1 MTHGEGEGERE
12 NTDGQARDGAGAG
25 RRLPM
30 SAARIPVRLFGK
42 GGGRR
47 PYSLRRRLMAASM
60 IAFVV
65 LIGLLS
71 AGLWTYAR
79 SSANQT
85 YDLLLRGAAIAIL
98 ERITVT
104 PDGIDID
111 LPPSALEILALDEED
126 RVFYRIVDASGTT
139 LTGTP
144 DLPSRSFF
152 GEAAALQEP
161 IFFDSTYSGET
172 VRFVVSA
179 RTLLSADKPQWIGV
193 QIGHTRIARNAMEQD
208 LILKGLVPLA
218 ALSIAGV
225 AMARA
230 GIGFAMRPLAGIER
244 DIRERQPNDL
254 EPLDALPPR
263 EVESLINAIN
273 GFMRRLDLSR
283 EQAESFIAD
292 VAHQMRTSLAAL
304 YSHLEAADEQGEAGA
319 AAVVRARD
327 QARRTV
333 RLTNQLLSHAMVI
346 HRADK
351 EMFEPI
357 DLGDLVRRLMEEIIR
372 DDRANGIDFAVELPP
387 ATSARVTG
395 DPIAIR
401 EALRNLVDNAVR
413 HGPSDNQITLRVTQT
428 TLGGRKA
435 YAIGVDDLGPGIAD
449 ADKPRVIERFYS
461 NGPGGGSGVGLAIVA
476 AVAESHKGRFDLS
489 DRTPTGLSA
498 TITLP
503 ETPLSGAEPS

>member
-1 MTHGEGEGERE
+1 MTAMPQE
-12 NTDGQARDGAGAG
+12 A
-25 RRLPM
+25 
-30 SAARIPVRLFGK
+30 
-42 GGGRR
+42 GGRR
-47 PYSLRRRLMAASM
+47 TYSLRRRLMVASM
-60 IAFVV
+60 AAFAV
-65 LIGLLS
+65 LIALLS

-85 YDLLLRGAAIAIL
+85 YDLLLHGAAIAIL

-104 PDGIDID
+104 PEGIDID
-111 LPPSALEILALDEED
+111 LPPSALEILALDQED
-126 RVFYRIVDASGTT
+126 RVFYRIVDAEGAT

-144 DLPSRSFF
+144 DLPSDGLFGRSLP
-152 GEAAALQEP
+152 LQEP
-161 IFFDSTYSGET
+161 VFFDSFYSGET
-172 VRFVVSA
+172 VRFVVNG
-179 RTLLSADKPQWIGV
+179 RTLLSADEPQWIGV
-193 QIGHTRIARNAMEQD
+193 QIGQTRIARNAMERD

-254 EPLDALPPR
+254 QPLNASPPR
-263 EVESLINAIN
+263 EVESLITAIN

-283 EQAESFIAD
+283 DQAESFIAD

-304 YSHLEAADEQGEAGA
+304 YNHLEAADRPGEAGER
-319 AAVVRARD
+319 AVARARD

-351 EMFEPI
+351 EMFQIGE
-357 DLGDLVRRLMEEIIR
+357 LVRRLMEEIVR
-372 DDRANGIDFAVELPP
+372 DDAAGAIDFAVELPP
-387 ATSARVTG
+387 APAAARVAG

-413 HGPSDNQITLRVTQT
+413 HGPPDNQITLKVTAA
-428 TLGGRKA
+428 TLEGRPA
-435 YAIGVDDLGPGIAD
+435 YAITVEDSGPGIPD
-449 ADKPRVIERFYS
+449 ADKPRVVERFYS

-489 DRTPTGLSA
+489 DRSPHGLCAS
-498 TITLP
+498 ITLP
-503 ETPLSGAEPS
+503 QSPPPGTKGT

>member
-1 MTHGEGEGERE
+1 MRSRKARQRSETIGARAAHPPAGDRNKSGARAVNGISITAGER
-12 NTDGQARDGAGAG
+12 R
-25 RRLPM
+25 
-30 SAARIPVRLFGK
+30 S
-42 GGGRR
+42 
-47 PYSLRRRLMAASM
+47 YSLRRRLMGASM
-60 IAFVV
+60 AAFAV
-65 LIGLLS
+65 LIALLS

-85 YDLLLRGAAIAIL
+85 YDLLLHGAAIAIL

-111 LPPSALEILALDEED
+111 LPPSALEILALDQED
-126 RVFYRIVDASGTT
+126 RVFYRIVDAGGTT

-144 DLPSRSFF
+144 DLPNGGFSGQSLPR
-152 GEAAALQEP
+152 QEP
-161 IFFDSTYSGET
+161 IFFDSPYSGET
-172 VRFVVSA
+172 VRFVVNG
-179 RTLLSADKPQWIGV
+179 RTLLSADKPQWIGI
-193 QIGHTRIARNAMEQD
+193 QIGQTRIARNAMERD

-254 EPLDALPPR
+254 KPLDALPPR
-263 EVESLINAIN
+263 EVESLITAIN

-283 EQAESFIAD
+283 GQAESFIAD

-304 YSHLEAADEQGEAGA
+304 YGHLEAADRPGEAGA
-319 AAVVRARD
+319 LAVARARD

-351 EMFEPI
+351 EMFQAV
-357 DLGDLVRRLMEEIIR
+357 DLSDLVRRLMEEIVR
-372 DDRANGIDFAVELPP
+372 DDAAGGIDFAVELPQP
-387 ATSARVTG
+387 PPSATVTG

-413 HGPSDNQITLRVTQT
+413 HGPPDNQITLRVTAT
-428 TLGGRKA
+428 THGGRPA
-435 YAIGVDDLGPGIAD
+435 FAIAVEDSGPGIAD
-449 ADKPRVIERFYS
+449 AEKLKVIERFYS

-476 AVAESHKGRFDLS
+476 AVAESHKGRFELS
-489 DRTPTGLSA
+489 DRQPTGLRAS
-498 TITLP
+498 ITLP
-503 ETPLSGAEPS
+503 ETPLPGMESA